1 MYELYQKLKDE
12 NNVRDAQVVQATGIT
27 QSTLSDWKAG
37 RYTPKIDKLIK
48 IANFFGVPVDYFIS
62 EKG

>member
-1 MYELYQKLKDE
+1 MYERYQKLKDE

-37 RYTPKIDKLIK
+37 RYVPKVDKLMK
-48 IANFFGVPVDYFIS
+48 IANYFGVPVEYFLK
-62 EKG
+62 EE